1 VFIAN
6 VNDLRNILENIG
18 QLVESLH
25 NAMDVNKSKKL
36 GLMKL
41 MLNQF
46 IDEGSTIK

>member
-25 NAMDVNKSKKL
+25 NAMDVNMYVKNCESR
-36 GLMKL
+36 
-41 MLNQF
+41 
-46 IDEGSTIK
+46 DESFLVSIREK

>member
-1 VFIAN
+1 MKVFS
-6 VNDLRNILENIG
+6 
-18 QLVESLH
+18 LVFE
-25 NAMDVNKSKKL
+25 KSKKL